1 MSIAKRAGTRTTA
14 VRLVLVAVAAGLFA
28 GLAPDNAD
36 ARKRRQDAEDGYV
49 TAESRFGN
57 GSVSGAV
64 RMTDLGPQVRLPSGH
79 WEYCRRSCSET
90 LRVES
95 IDFNAD
101 PDKARF
107 VGPGGLAN
115 ECGIF
120 GCLDVGI
127 GRRERY

>member
-1 MSIAKRAGTRTTA
+1 MLVVHRAATRSSA
-14 VRLVLVAVAAGLFA
+14 SRFVLFAVAAGLFA
-28 GLAPDNAD
+28 GLAPGDAD
-36 ARKRRQDAEDGYV
+36 ARKRRAYSEDGYV

-57 GSVSGAV
+57 GSVTGAV
-64 RMTDLGPQVRLPSGH
+64 RATDLGPQVQLPSGH

-101 PDKARF
+101 PDRTRF

-120 GCLDVGI
+120 GCLDIGVGHR
-127 GRRERY
+127 GRY